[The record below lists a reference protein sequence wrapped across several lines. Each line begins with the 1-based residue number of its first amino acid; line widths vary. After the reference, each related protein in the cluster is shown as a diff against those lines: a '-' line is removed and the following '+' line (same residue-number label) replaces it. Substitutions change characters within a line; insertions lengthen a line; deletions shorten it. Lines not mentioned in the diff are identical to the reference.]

1 MDETHGAANGDPPV
15 CDASEAAGGRRGMMI
30 YDGCGGK
37 LWLDLSCGALWWLA
51 DACRRLISQDMPPG
65 ASMLKVSV
73 ASQVYLVSRAV
84 DSDNSV
90 RIRVANVFD
99 PGERVALSCDLAEMV
114 VALIGEA
121 TQKASHQ
128 AALATS

>member
-1 MDETHGAANGDPPV
+1 
-15 CDASEAAGGRRGMMI
+15 MMI

-51 DACRRLISQDMPPG
+51 DACRRLIARDMPPG

-73 ASQVYLVSRAV
+73 ASQVYLVSLGA
-84 DSDNSV
+84 DSDGSA

-99 PGERVALSCDLAEMV
+99 PGERVTLSCDLAEMV
-114 VALIGEA
+114 VALIE
-121 TQKASHQ
+121 Q
-128 AALATS
+128 AAEHTPRQAVRA